1 MKINSLR
8 EKKIKYIEL
17 YYIYKGEQYG
27 EIPMFLNKLSFIKIR
42 LILVL
47 L

>member
-1 MKINSLR
+1 MEFNGLR

-27 EIPMFLNKLSFIKIR
+27 EIPMFLNI
-42 LILVL
+42 VL